1 MGVRRQARECA
12 LQMLYQL
19 DLGGCDM
26 PLVSRKYWM
35 SIQVPDAVQVFADD
49 LADGVAKN
57 RDALDEVI
65 AKYSANW
72 KLSRMSAVD
81 KNILRIAAY
90 ELKFCEDI
98 PSKVTIN
105 EAVDIAKRFGTAES
119 GAFVNGILDNM
130 AKTIAIDKEDRSRS

>member
-19 DLGGCDM
+19 DIGGCDM
-26 PLVSRKYWM
+26 PIVSKKYWM
-35 SIQVPDAVQVFADD
+35 SVDVSHSVQTFADD
-49 LADGVAKN
+49 LAEGVVKN
-57 RDALDEVI
+57 LNDLDEMI
-65 AKYSANW
+65 SKYSANW
-72 KLSRMSAVD
+72 KLSRMSSVD

-90 ELKFCEDI
+90 ELNYLDDI
-98 PSKVTIN
+98 PVKVTIN

-130 AKTIAIDKEDRSRS
+130 AKTIALEKNDRSQL